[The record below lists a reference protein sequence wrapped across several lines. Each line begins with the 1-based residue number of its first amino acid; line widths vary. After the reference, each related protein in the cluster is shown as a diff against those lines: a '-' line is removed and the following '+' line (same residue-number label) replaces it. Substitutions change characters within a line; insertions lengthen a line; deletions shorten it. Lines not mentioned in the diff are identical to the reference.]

1 MGRPNPRRALL
12 AEKIQAQMIS
22 SSRSQDG
29 STTEFMS
36 LWKGIVHAHSTYS
49 FDGQCD
55 YSELRN
61 LFRGAG
67 LDFACMTE
75 HIEHL
80 DQHDIDEI
88 IRECRA
94 YSDEKFLF
102 IPGIEMDCFVI
113 FFLGIQETKVDF
125 TNNRTIY
132 RSLRPNTALCV
143 LSHPIKADFSYPDW
157 VLRDCDAVEVLNA
170 KTRWQVLLPSPEW
183 ATSGHYSRQTS

>member
-1 MGRPNPRRALL
+1 
-12 AEKIQAQMIS
+12 MIS

-132 RSLRPNTALCV
+132 RSVRPNTALCV

-170 KTRWQVLLPSPEW
+170 KHDGKFYFRPQSGQLLATIRGKRPEVQPLV
-183 ATSGHYSRQTS
+183 GMDFHYPAQL